1 MNIYKEKGF
10 TSHDVVAKLRGI
22 LKTKKIGHTGT
33 LDPDAEG
40 VLPVCVGKA
49 TKLCE
54 LLLEKSKIYQAT
66 FVLGLTTDTQD
77 ITGKVIKE
85 ANVNVTREDIAD
97 ELNLTVEEILKIEKY
112 GYDCVS
118 LETKVRSDDESDSS
132 DLGTFIADENAFF
145 EGKVIKDVY
154 LEQLKDIIFNGSAI
168 DEKQKKVL
176 QYRYGFVDG
185 EPKTLEEVGKV
196 FGVTRE
202 RIRQIEAKALRA
214 LRNSGTLKE
223 FRPEKRDI
231 DKKDSSVTRTYSLAL
246 RN

>member
-1 MNIYKEKGF
+1 MIAADRFDKSEICKFSTYATWWIRQRITRYIADNSRTARIPVYMHE
-10 TSHDVVAKLRGI
+10 LI
-22 LKTKKIGHTGT
+22 LKVDRAKRS
-33 LDPDAEG
+33 LA
-40 VLPVCVGKA
+40 L
-49 TKLCE
+49 KLNR
-54 LLLEKSKIYQAT
+54 
-66 FVLGLTTDTQD
+66 D
-77 ITGKVIKE
+77 
-85 ANVNVTREDIAD
+85 VTREDIAD